1 MSARR
6 LILTV
11 LLVLLPVGCSGTG
24 ARDEYPVDTVA
35 GQAGAEELATAAP
48 STQPVENPD
57 TGQARTKQ
65 AGEKTGLSPR
75 ARKRPNLPA
84 KPKQAEV
91 AGDPPAEVPAIKTD
105 AGVVSSSPKSATT
118 APASPAQVARA
129 GPGTASYGS
138 ASSPKSVVTAPSNP
152 AQVTEPGATA
162 STVAEIDGMP
172 GNMRAPAL
180 NPDDESAAAEDGG
193 MGNAGSRA
201 AVSSPA
207 APGGTD
213 SVTGTPARTR
223 PAGVDG
229 TGTDPDQASEPED
242 LPQTAMLPP
251 GSKDGEQTKAADPPK
266 PPGFEDRSLD
276 CNVIE
281 LMGKAIGRW
290 RRQGD
295 SRKPA
300 TDKAINEVLQQ
311 TGGVRDRRFVFGGRV
326 YGMLIYRLK
335 QDHTVEGFG
344 AYAQSACL
352 ILRGGKGIVPADE
365 ASESL
370 LDQALTACESGMR
383 APGELNACIS
393 GRMEEIIRD
402 RGAWSG

>member
-1 MSARR
+1 

-11 LLVLLPVGCSGTG
+11 LLVLLPGGCTGTG
-24 ARDEYPVDTVA
+24 AREEYPVDTVA

-57 TGQARTKQ
+57 TGQARTKL
-65 AGEKTGLSPR
+65 AGDETSLSPR
-75 ARKRPNLPA
+75 ARKRANLPA
-84 KPKQAEV
+84 EPKQAEV
-91 AGDPPAEVPAIKTD
+91 PGADPGDVSAPKTE
-105 AGVVSSSPKSATT
+105 AGVASSSRKSA
-118 APASPAQVARA
+118 
-129 GPGTASYGS
+129 
-138 ASSPKSVVTAPSNP
+138 VTALSNP
-152 AQVTEPGATA
+152 AQVTEPGTTA
-162 STVAEIDGMP
+162 GDGGSSLKTSPGAKPVTAGTVAEIDGMP

-180 NPDDESAAAEDGG
+180 NPDDESVAAEDGG

-207 APGGTD
+207 APGGAD

-223 PAGVDG
+223 LAGVDG
-229 TGTDPDQASEPED
+229 TETDPGQASGPED
-242 LPQTAMLPP
+242 FPQTAMLPP

-266 PPGFEDRSLD
+266 PPGFEERSLD

-295 SRKPA
+295 PRKSA

-311 TGGVRDRRFVFGGRV
+311 TGGVRDRRFVFSGRV

-365 ASESL
+365 ASESR

-383 APGELNACIS
+383 ALGELNACIS
-393 GRMEEIIRD
+393 GRMEEIVRD
-402 RGAWSG
+402 RGAWTG